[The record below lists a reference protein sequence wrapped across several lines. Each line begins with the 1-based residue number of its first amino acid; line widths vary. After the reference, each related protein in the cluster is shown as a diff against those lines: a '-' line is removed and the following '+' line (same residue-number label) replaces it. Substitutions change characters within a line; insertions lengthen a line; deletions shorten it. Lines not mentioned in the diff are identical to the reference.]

1 MKKARHENPGNGG
14 FRLNRYLASCGLG
27 SRRNVEILVTRGRVT
42 INGVTITTPAA
53 RVSEGDLVEVD
64 GMSVEPREKLYV
76 LFNKPPGYVCS
87 VRDTHNRTIFDIL
100 PAKYAKEGTFPV
112 GRLDKMSEGLLILT
126 NDGQLALGLT
136 HPREGQEKTYDVL
149 VSTPVGE
156 HQLALLKK
164 GTFFQGKR
172 LRPAR
177 VLMLERK
184 PRSRWIRFVLKEGV
198 KREIRHITNAA
209 GLQVER
215 LVRVAIGKCWLE
227 TLKPGEWVETSK
239 DELIS
244 KINQGGT
251 I

>member
-1 MKKARHENPGNGG
+1 
-14 FRLNRYLASCGLG
+14 
-27 SRRNVEILVTRGRVT
+27 
-42 INGVTITTPAA
+42 
-53 RVSEGDLVEVD
+53 
-64 GMSVEPREKLYV
+64 
-76 LFNKPPGYVCS
+76 
-87 VRDTHNRTIFDIL
+87 
-100 PAKYAKEGTFPV
+100 
-112 GRLDKMSEGLLILT
+112 
-126 NDGQLALGLT
+126 
-136 HPREGQEKTYDVL
+136 
-149 VSTPVGE
+149 
-156 HQLALLKK
+156 
-164 GTFFQGKR
+164 
-172 LRPAR
+172 
-177 VLMLERK
+177 MLERK